1 MIPPSIP
8 VHRGTAHTTRVMTSG
23 QQNTTSSLP
32 LSNDVRSSRRAQDAI
47 VSDNELL
54 DPIRS
59 SNLRNDL
66 CDLWVPKSAITANNQ
81 CTSLD
86 AFRDREERCCYKGL
100 GVVGL
105 LKDLDLLSETGTTLL
120 SAIYGNPTPVCKW
133 PGIERVSIGTRSYSR
148 PGLLILEGLKVNCL
162 RIGHCGNIGYAM
174 LFLQLMDVV
183 SSCFYPF
190 HLNLNPSSLNKHQQP
205 HVILYVSPR
214 HQQRTNEHVTATTSC
229 QSMVRL
235 GI

>member
-1 MIPPSIP
+1 
-8 VHRGTAHTTRVMTSG
+8 MTGG

-81 CTSLD
+81 CASLH
-86 AFRDREERCCYKGL
+86 AFRDREESCCYKRL

-105 LKDLDLLSETGTTLL
+105 LKDLYLLSETRTTLL
-120 SAIYGNPTPVCKW
+120 LAVHGNPTRH
-133 PGIERVSIGTRSYSR
+133 GASSIERVSTGARSYSR
-148 PGLLILEGLKVNCL
+148 SGLLVLEGLKVNCL
-162 RIGHCGNIGYAM
+162 CVGHCGI
-174 LFLQLMDVV
+174 
-183 SSCFYPF
+183 
-190 HLNLNPSSLNKHQQP
+190 
-205 HVILYVSPR
+205 
-214 HQQRTNEHVTATTSC
+214 
-229 QSMVRL
+229 
-235 GI
+235 